1 MYVPETNFVQSQS
14 FVGIYLTAPRENSS
28 DEVRQMLQTA
38 MNNGYG
44 GLKSYIEQDI
54 TAGKITVSQFPGEF
68 MEIIL
73 CGSLIGAVVLFFYLL
88 NTARKKTAPPAGRK
102 VYTPV
107 YLSIADD
114 PEAVIEGM
122 DRFVAGIEKT
132 ESAGD
137 KWRWSPM
144 LIFFVGLGLMG
155 IDGILLVLGYASFV
169 FTVGGILLWV
179 AAFVMARSLRRSDSH
194 DFSPR
199 YAGTKQILHTLR
211 DDLKPE
217 SSFLGH
223 LDLTGAMLNTK
234 VARESK
240 DTQDRTTQYFRDE
253 WLALKAKLY
262 DGNILR
268 VSAIQKSKKRK
279 SYWKRSRIS
288 GKMKMKPEKYKGAAQ
303 SLKVRIAVN
312 PELYQIVPNTEF
324 RQGASIGKYTI
335 ARLNTEG
342 GIIDVTA
349 DSPFEEVE
357 SEHILGFLHSAYS
370 LLQRKA
376 A

>member
-1 MYVPETNFVQSQS
+1 
-14 FVGIYLTAPRENSS
+14 
-28 DEVRQMLQTA
+28 
-38 MNNGYG
+38 
-44 GLKSYIEQDI
+44 
-54 TAGKITVSQFPGEF
+54 

-73 CGSLIGAVVLFFYLL
+73 CGSLIGAVALFFYLL
-88 NTARKKTAPPAGRK
+88 NTARKKTPPPTAGRK
-102 VYTPV
+102 DYTPV

-114 PEAVIEGM
+114 PDAVIQGM
-122 DRFVAGIEKT
+122 DQFVAEIQKT

-137 KWRWSPM
+137 KFRWIPM
-144 LIFFVGLGLMG
+144 MIFFAGLGLMG
-155 IDGILLVLGYASFV
+155 IDGLLLILGYTSFV

-179 AAFVMARSLRRSDSH
+179 AAFVMARWLRKSDSH

-199 YAGTKQILHTLR
+199 YTGTKQILHTLR
-211 DDLKPE
+211 DDLKPQ

-234 VARESK
+234 VARETK

-253 WLALKAKLY
+253 WLALKAKMY

-303 SLKVRIAVN
+303 YLKVRIAVN
-312 PELYQIVPNTEF
+312 PELYQIVPNKEF
-324 RQGASIGKYTI
+324 RQGANIGKYTI
-335 ARLNTEG
+335 AQLNTEG
-342 GIIDVTA
+342 SIIDVTA
-349 DSPFEEVE
+349 NSPFEEIE

>member
-1 MYVPETNFVQSQS
+1 
-14 FVGIYLTAPRENSS
+14 
-28 DEVRQMLQTA
+28 
-38 MNNGYG
+38 
-44 GLKSYIEQDI
+44 
-54 TAGKITVSQFPGEF
+54 

-73 CGSLIGAVVLFFYLL
+73 CGSLIGAVFLFFYLL
-88 NTARKKTAPPAGRK
+88 NTARKKTPPPTAGRK
-102 VYTPV
+102 DFTPV

-114 PEAVIEGM
+114 PDAVIQGM
-122 DRFVAGIEKT
+122 DKFVTEIQKT

-137 KWRWSPM
+137 KWRWVPM
-144 LIFFVGLGLMG
+144 MIFFAGLGLMG
-155 IDGILLVLGYASFV
+155 IDGILLVLGYTSIV
-169 FTVGGILLWV
+169 FTMGGILLWV
-179 AAFVMARSLRRSDSH
+179 AAFVMARGLRKSDSH

-199 YAGTKQILHTLR
+199 YTGTKQILHTLR
-211 DDLKPE
+211 DDLKPA

-303 SLKVRIAVN
+303 YLKVRIAVN
-312 PELYQIVPNTEF
+312 PELYRIVPNKEF
-324 RQGASIGKYTI
+324 RQGANIGKYTI
-335 ARLNTEG
+335 AQLNTEG

-349 DSPFEEVE
+349 NSPFDEVE